1 MKQLTVYDWRN
12 NENLYNPSL
21 PYEHFITAQ
30 KTIIHQRLNREHGD
44 ILILTTHPPTITLG
58 ARSVR
63 EQLIHIRAL
72 PSHITDA
79 DTMIPDE
86 ELLRQSVAYLRH
98 FYDINL
104 VKTNR
109 GGSVWYH
116 DNGVLQLYLIMEVPP
131 FGVTNIVYSLEETLL
146 RMLND
151 IGIPATRADE
161 SMRRTDKSFL
171 GLWVNEKK
179 IAAIGMRAQCHN
191 GRFISMFGAS
201 LNINPCLPACNLID
215 PCGIPNRQMT
225 SVAAELHNN
234 YSVNDVRLT
243 SLLYKHISNIFDVTI
258 VK

>member
-1 MKQLTVYDWRN
+1 MKQLTVYDWCHTGG
-12 NENLYNPSL
+12 LYNPML
-21 PYEHFITAQ
+21 AYEYFIASQTTVVYSRFDQ
-30 KTIIHQRLNREHGD
+30 KCGD

-63 EQLIHIRAL
+63 EQLPYIHAL
-72 PSHITDA
+72 PAYITSTNIA
-79 DTMIPDE
+79 IPDK
-86 ELLRQSVAYLRH
+86 ELLEQACLYLDC
-98 FYDINL
+98 FYDIDL

-116 DNGVLQLYLIMEVPP
+116 DNGVLQLYLIMEVPL
-131 FGVTNIVYSLEETLL
+131 FGVSNIVYSLEETLL

-161 SMRRTDKSFL
+161 SMRRADKSFL

-179 IAAIGMRAQCHN
+179 IAAIGMRAQCRN
-191 GRFISMFGAS
+191 GRFVSMFGAS

-243 SLLYKHISNIFDVTI
+243 SLLYKHISDIFGVMI